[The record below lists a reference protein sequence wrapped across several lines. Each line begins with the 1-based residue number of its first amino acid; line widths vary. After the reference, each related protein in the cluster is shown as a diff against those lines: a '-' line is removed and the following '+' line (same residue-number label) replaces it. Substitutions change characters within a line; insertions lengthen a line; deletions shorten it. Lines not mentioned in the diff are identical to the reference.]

1 MNIGIDIDGVLTNDD
16 DYLMDTI
23 TKFNFENNLEGL
35 KSPYDYEYNKAALIK
50 EYGEDYIDPTP
61 QILWS
66 NDGKYLIIG
75 EKEKGSIKI
84 SNIKV
89 LELSQ

>member
-1 MNIGIDIDGVLTNDD
+1 MEVKALKIGHNK
-16 DYLMDTI
+16 TI
-23 TKFNFENNLEGL
+23 AEG
-35 KSPYDYEYNKAALIK
+35 KVYDYEYNKAALIK
-50 EYGEDYIDPTP
+50 EYGEDYIDTTP

>member
-1 MNIGIDIDGVLTNDD
+1 MIMNIIKV
-16 DYLMDTI
+16 
-23 TKFNFENNLEGL
+23 
-35 KSPYDYEYNKAALIK
+35 ALIK

-66 NDGKYLIIG
+66 SDGKYLIIG

>member
-1 MNIGIDIDGVLTNDD
+1 MEVKALKIGNNK
-16 DYLMDTI
+16 TI
-23 TKFNFENNLEGL
+23 AEG
-35 KSPYDYEYNKAALIK
+35 KVYDYEYNKAALIK

-75 EKEKGSIKI
+75 EKKKKGKYK
-84 SNIKV
+84 NIKYKSFRIKPV
-89 LELSQ
+89 ICEGIL